1 MLINKTL
8 QFNDLRNRTT
18 MNAKIS
24 VFVICVETIIY
35 FYCITC
41 MIAPVSLYFY
51 QFMVKEKTNQETILS
66 VGPTLLAASFPFQI
80 TL

>member
-1 MLINKTL
+1 
-8 QFNDLRNRTT
+8 
-18 MNAKIS
+18 
-24 VFVICVETIIY
+24 
-35 FYCITC
+35 

-51 QFMVKEKTNQETILS
+51 QFMVKEKTNQEIILS